1 MGDKMDVI
9 AGLALMFGSSDNAG
23 NDSSSGTVEVKKLA
37 VGEIPT
43 AIYYYDTVE
52 ETAAVSIY
60 NEAHV
65 IREVYENDDIDD
77 KYYQLLIS
85 DVDTDAEKVI
95 GIKDL
100 STGKVVYIADEVM

>member
-1 MGDKMDVI
+1 
-9 AGLALMFGSSDNAG
+9 MFGAISTGENEG
-23 NDSSSGTVEVKKLA
+23 NDSSSGTVKVKKLA
-37 VGEIPT
+37 VGEMPT

-65 IREVYENDDIDD
+65 IREVYESDDIDD
-77 KYYQLLIS
+77 KYYQLLLS
-85 DVDTDAEKVI
+85 DVDTENEKVI